1 MEWTPAAKAKMEEML
16 EEVPSFLRKMVSRQ
30 GSLEAERLAQKKG
43 LNVIDT
49 RDMVVGYISAT
60 PRPMRENLKK
70 AMIKFGFNPDDFRE
84 EFETL

>member
-43 LNVIDT
+43 LEVIDT

-70 AMIKFGFNPDDFRE
+70 AMIKYGFNPDDFQE